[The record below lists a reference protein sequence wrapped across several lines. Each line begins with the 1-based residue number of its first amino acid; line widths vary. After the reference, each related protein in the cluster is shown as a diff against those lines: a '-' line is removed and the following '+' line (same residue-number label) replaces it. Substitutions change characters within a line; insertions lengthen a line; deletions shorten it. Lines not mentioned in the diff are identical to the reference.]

1 MRLPAF
7 LLIVVISCTATAFAA
22 LEIAS
27 PKLCQADTVRS
38 YADVSRM
45 LDQGR
50 EKLVECENGNRAAC
64 QEHTRAHREIMRN
77 LQCFMNALDADFKSG
92 ESDEAE
98 LRRASSALAIFLAE
112 HYRHEASSITEG
124 YGQTN

>member
-7 LLIVVISCTATAFAA
+7 LLIVVIACTATAFAA

-27 PKLCQADTVRS
+27 PKLCHANTVQS
-38 YADVSRM
+38 YEDASRI

-50 EKLVECENGNRAAC
+50 KHLLECENGNRAAC
-64 QEHTRAHREIMRN
+64 QEHRRAHREIMRN

-98 LRRASSALAIFLAE
+98 LRRASSALANFLAE
-112 HYRHEASSITEG
+112 HYRHEAGLIAEG
-124 YGQTN
+124 HDQTN

>member
-7 LLIVVISCTATAFAA
+7 LIIVVIACTATAFAA

-27 PKLCQADTVRS
+27 PKLCHADTVRS
-38 YADVSRM
+38 YADASKM

-50 EKLVECENGNRAAC
+50 KHLVECENGNRAAC
-64 QEHTRAHREIMRN
+64 KEHRRAHGEIMSN

-92 ESDEAE
+92 EADEAE
-98 LRRASSALAIFLAE
+98 LRRASSALANFLTE
-112 HYRHEASSITEG
+112 HYRYEASSIAEG
-124 YGQTN
+124 HGQTN